1 MRRVSLQRSH
11 RCINRLSFAAD
22 RQTHRHQGGHTQAH
36 AQEYKYKTQ
45 HTWSLHVNIQAEMGR
60 SPEGAPGKEVE
71 MRCELDG
78 GEDDLGEVGSAF
90 QGLLPCVEYRALPVG
105 RFRLRDVP

>member
-1 MRRVSLQRSH
+1 
-11 RCINRLSFAAD
+11 
-22 RQTHRHQGGHTQAH
+22 
-36 AQEYKYKTQ
+36 
-45 HTWSLHVNIQAEMGR
+45 MGR